1 MTFTTKKF
9 VTHARHARGRTQ
21 TSWLDSYHTFSFGSF
36 YDPNRTGFRCLR
48 VINDDRIAPGA
59 GFATHG
65 HKDMEIL
72 TYVLEGALEHKDSL
86 GNGSVIRP
94 GEAQIISA
102 GTGILHSEYNHSQTE
117 FVHLLQIWILP
128 NQKGLQPR
136 YDQKTFPIEQRRNQ
150 FCLIASK
157 DGRDGSV
164 KVFQDVELYTSVLEP
179 GNFVN
184 YHLWSDRYGWLQIA
198 QGVANLNGQELTAG
212 DGVQITGEE
221 QLKISTSVGTEI
233 LLFDLG

>member
-1 MTFTTKKF
+1 
-9 VTHARHARGRTQ
+9 
-21 TSWLDSYHTFSFGSF
+21 
-36 YDPNRTGFRCLR
+36 
-48 VINDDRIAPGA
+48 
-59 GFATHG
+59 
-65 HKDMEIL
+65 
-72 TYVLEGALEHKDSL
+72 
-86 GNGSVIRP
+86 
-94 GEAQIISA
+94 
-102 GTGILHSEYNHSQTE
+102 
-117 FVHLLQIWILP
+117 
-128 NQKGLQPR
+128 
-136 YDQKTFPIEQRRNQ
+136 
-150 FCLIASK
+150 
-157 DGRDGSV
+157 V